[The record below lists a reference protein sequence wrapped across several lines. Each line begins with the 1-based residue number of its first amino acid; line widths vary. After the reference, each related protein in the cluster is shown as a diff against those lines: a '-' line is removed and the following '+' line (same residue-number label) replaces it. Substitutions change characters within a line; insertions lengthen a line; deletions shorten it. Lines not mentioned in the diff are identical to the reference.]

1 KHNKIDEIKCLL
13 TTKERAY
20 YIMEIIHSGEN
31 QGKGVKQWNS
41 KEKQEFSKRRKKKV
55 NIGFIIADTLT
66 KNLSTDVTKKIPLT
80 TLDRLFNNIAVKK
93 RLGLNKEELDSGN
106 AIPKNKLL
114 IINYLIDTVE
124 KEAREKKI
132 AVSRLLNRA
141 REIEDFIIPL
151 IDNYEQNN
159 DLSNVND
166 SVTKT
171 INKIEK
177 EVSNNKVKKEEIKE
191 FNQQIDNSK
200 SQKVDVENEKETI
213 KIEVNRESLII
224 SEKDNVNLMEN
235 IKTKIEG
242 DKYIEFKSDELN
254 IEDYKIV
261 SPNIPGKYSLNIFLW
276 KNNKKSILI
285 DSRTISI
292 EIKEKNREV
301 RSEKCLSNKF
311 YNKYYEKIEC
321 FDAVELN
328 KLIYFL
334 SKENINGEYSVL
346 IKIAVRMFLEYS
358 FKYYALQ
365 AMNMSE
371 AEMELKD
378 KNLEG
383 FLNSILEKLE
393 KNNKNE
399 FSRSIS
405 KARKDAT
412 KKLGILQKS
421 IHYPYVNISIDDVKS
436 IIKNLDKHLNHIYD
450 YFVSK

>member
-1 KHNKIDEIKCLL
+1 
-13 TTKERAY
+13 
-20 YIMEIIHSGEN
+20 M
-31 QGKGVKQWNS
+31 
-41 KEKQEFSKRRKKKV
+41 
-55 NIGFIIADTLT
+55 
-66 KNLSTDVTKKIPLT
+66 
-80 TLDRLFNNIAVKK
+80 
-93 RLGLNKEELDSGN
+93 
-106 AIPKNKLL
+106 
-114 IINYLIDTVE
+114 
-124 KEAREKKI
+124 
-132 AVSRLLNRA
+132 
-141 REIEDFIIPL
+141 
-151 IDNYEQNN
+151 
-159 DLSNVND
+159 
-166 SVTKT
+166 
-171 INKIEK
+171 
-177 EVSNNKVKKEEIKE
+177 
-191 FNQQIDNSK
+191 
-200 SQKVDVENEKETI
+200 
-213 KIEVNRESLII
+213 
-224 SEKDNVNLMEN
+224 
-235 IKTKIEG
+235 TKIEG